1 MKEKN
6 SPPQEENPARC
17 PASLQ
22 DVDLFAPGGQ
32 EHWYEAYR
40 ILHEDAP
47 ILVLEGEGL
56 NGSGDA
62 YVLNCFED
70 IETVVKNPERFT
82 PLLTLN
88 VRELCEMLE
97 RGEQPPRDAS
107 RFDIALDSVRT
118 LRPTEAL
125 WRAHRQEL
133 TDPFV
138 GPGARRYEGV
148 VRDIVDEL
156 IDGWIE
162 RDDGDG
168 MGTVEFIQELARPL
182 PQRVTAH
189 VLGFPREDVPRLAA
203 WGNAQVM
210 QYVYG
215 RGHMNL
221 LSPAQAD
228 EQAAGLDGFAE
239 YLADTVAD
247 KRRHPADDMISAL
260 TTIRYEALGRRLTD
274 DEIYGIVYFMLLGG
288 LETTQYA
295 IVEQAQLLCQQPGL
309 FVRLQREPGMIRAFT
324 EEAMRLRSPTQGLS
338 TRVTTQE
345 ENFHGVTV
353 PSGSILHL
361 RFGAGNVDP
370 RRYDCPHTL
379 DIERKSPGSHLAF
392 SQGPRTCPG
401 AGISR
406 LEQQLAWQRLCER
419 LEGMTFAPDN
429 SIEHQ
434 PGIML
439 GTLALNLRFRRSS

>member
-1 MKEKN
+1 M
-6 SPPQEENPARC
+6 PR
-17 PASLQ
+17 PASLE
-22 DVDLFAPGGQ
+22 DVDLFGPGCQ

-40 ILHEDAP
+40 ILHDQAP
-47 ILVLEGEGL
+47 VLVLAGEGL
-56 NGSGDA
+56 DGRGDA
-62 YVLNCFED
+62 YVLTCFED
-70 IETVVKNPERFT
+70 IERVVKDPDRFT
-82 PLLTLN
+82 PLLSLM
-88 VRELCEMLE
+88 VRDLCQTLE
-97 RGEQPPRDAS
+97 RGESPPQDAS

-138 GPGARRYEGV
+138 GPGARRYSAV
-148 VRDIVDEL
+148 IRDIVDEL
-156 IDGWIE
+156 IDDWVA

-168 MGTVEFIQELARPL
+168 MGTLEFVREFARPL

-203 WGNAQVM
+203 WGDAQVM
-210 QYVYG
+210 QYVHG

-221 LSPAQAD
+221 LTPAQA
-228 EQAAGLDGFAE
+228 EQQAAGLAGFAE

-247 KRRHPADDMISAL
+247 KRRNPADDMISAL
-260 TTIRYEALGRRLTD
+260 TTVRYEALGRRLTD
-274 DEIYGIVYFMLLGG
+274 DEIYGIVYFMVLGG

-295 IVEQAQLLCQQPGL
+295 LVEQAQLLCEHPGL
-309 FVRLQREPGMIRAFT
+309 FARLRNDPGSIRAFT
-324 EEAMRLRSPTQGLS
+324 EEAMRLRAPTQGLS
-338 TRVTTQE
+338 TRVTTQQE
-345 ENFHGVTV
+345 TFQGVTV
-353 PSGSILHL
+353 PAGSILHL

-370 RRYDCPHTL
+370 RHYECPHEL
-379 DIERKSPGSHLAF
+379 DIGRKAPGSHLAF

-406 LEQQLAWQRLCER
+406 LEQQIAWQRLSAR
-419 LEGMTFAPDN
+419 LESLDIAPGN
-429 SIEHQ
+429 TCAHQ

-439 GTLALNLRFRRSS
+439 GTLALSLRFRRAT